1 MLPPS
6 LPSKGNHYRGFWHH
20 SLILP
25 GEGRTTM
32 LKGIAMDGHWGG
44 KKWGLGL
51 VWRGSS
57 LSQGKGRWRILEP
70 EVHGAGPA
78 VTEGKGKGRESQNV
92 SSMRRTLLCS
102 LLYLQAACSAW
113 HCNRSLVNIC
123 WIKSGDFSWNT
134 HLDLYVISNT
144 LVFTYWLFA
153 ASQEHGSSHLILTMV
168 LRGWSIVILLFRWGN
183 WDSERL
189 NAFLKVTCRLSHRI
203 WIYMWSVH

>member
-51 VWRGSS
+51 LWRGSS
-57 LSQGKGRWRILEP
+57 LSQGKERWRILEP

-134 HLDLYVISNT
+134 HLDLYVISNN
-144 LVFTYWLFA
+144 LSF
-153 ASQEHGSSHLILTMV
+153 HLL
-168 LRGWSIVILLFRWGN
+168 IVCCKSGTWIISFNPHNGP
-183 WDSERL
+183 ERL
-189 NAFLKVTCRLSHRI
+189 
-203 WIYMWSVH
+203 VHCYPLVQMRKLRFGEVKCLPQGHLQTKP